1 MCISGGMTS
10 GFGTK
15 CFSSL
20 AFKNITSKIQK
31 LLALKKRSMPL
42 GHQQYQKIRVRKVHD
57 NPLNQELATS
67 AERQHFKLFSIID
80 VDTVAECE

>member
-31 LLALKKRSMPL
+31 LLALKKEKYASWSSA
-42 GHQQYQKIRVRKVHD
+42 VSE
-57 NPLNQELATS
+57 NQGEEGT
-67 AERQHFKLFSIID
+67 
-80 VDTVAECE
+80 